1 MITIDLRLINAS
13 GMGTYL
19 RNIIPT
25 VIETFGDSKFNL
37 IGNAEELQQFPW
49 TARNNINLIDCKSPI
64 YSIREQL
71 EMIRKIP
78 KDTTLFWS
86 PHYNIPLLYRGKLL
100 VTVYDVFHLAMPHLV
115 GGMHKRLYA
124 KLMFNAVCRKADAI
138 ITISHF
144 TKQELNRLVGCKNQK
159 IYPIHLG
166 VAESWFSI
174 KPTTNPHSKPYLL
187 YVGNVKP
194 HKNLSNL
201 VKAFELIYRNIPHDL
216 VIIGKKEGFITGDS
230 ETISLASKLGDRV
243 YFTGHVNDEA
253 LKQYIVHAD
262 ALIFPSF
269 YEGFGLPPL
278 EAMAAGCP
286 VIVSEAASLPEVCGN
301 AVLYC
306 NPYRYEDIAGK
317 IMEILNNES
326 LRNELRSKG
335 IAHARKFS
343 WEKCCIETCNVIS
356 NLVANDINQ
365 M

>member
-1 MITIDLRLINAS
+1 MSYADVTIDLRLINAS
-13 GMGTYL
+13 GIGTYL
-19 RNIIPT
+19 RNVIPI
-25 VIETFGDSKFNL
+25 VVETFNDSKFNL
-37 IGNAEELQQFPW
+37 IGNVEELRQFSW
-49 TARNNINLIDCKSPI
+49 TARNNINLIDYKCPI
-64 YSIREQL
+64 YSISEQL
-71 EMIRKIP
+71 EMIRKVP

-115 GGMHKRLYA
+115 GGMHKSLYA

-144 TKQELNRLVGCKNQK
+144 TKQELNRLVGCKKQK

-174 KPTTNPHSKPYLL
+174 NPTVNPYGRPFLL

-201 VKAFELIYRNIPHDL
+201 VKAFELIYGNIPHDL

-230 ETISLASKLGDRV
+230 LTISLASKLGDRV
-243 YFTGHVNDEA
+243 CFTGHVNDEA
-253 LKQYIVHAD
+253 LKQYIVHAE

-278 EAMAAGCP
+278 EAMACGCP
-286 VIVSEAASLPEVCGN
+286 VVVSNVASLPEVCGD

-306 NPYRYEDIAGK
+306 NPYKHEDIAKK

-326 LRNELRSKG
+326 LRNELRNKG
-335 IAHARKFS
+335 IAHAHKFT
-343 WEKCCIETCNVIS
+343 WEKCCVETCNVIKD
-356 NLVANDINQ
+356 LLA
-365 M
+365 